1 MVQLTNILDI
11 VFPEFKSFFNNRFSS
26 TSLYLLNKY
35 RTAEKIANMRDFD
48 TPNKLSKG
56 HFTYAKFAKLKEFAK
71 NSIGE

>member
-1 MVQLTNILDI
+1 M
-11 VFPEFKSFFNNRFSS
+11 FFLSLNLSLITGS
-26 TSLYLLNKY
+26 ISLYLLNKY

>member
-1 MVQLTNILDI
+1 M
-11 VFPEFKSFFNNRFSS
+11 FFLSLNLSLITGS